1 MAEYQNRK
9 KRRDARKG
17 GDSPSLMER
26 VGRFFKNANE
36 QSGVGQI
43 RKQNAELAKK
53 NQEKRNSPAAK
64 AEAAKKRAEQDK
76 KNAEFKKKAAENKA
90 KRESSKRK
98 PQGADPLKLAN
109 PKSGNTS
116 KASEAGSFKAAFAA
130 ARKKYKMGKGGTT
143 FTYKGK
149 KYSVAT
155 KDDIKKSGKKN
166 LREYLNAGNKPSK

>member
-1 MAEYQNRK
+1 MAEYRNRK
-9 KRRDARKG
+9 QRRDAKKG
-17 GDSPSLMER
+17 SNSPSIMDR
-26 VGRFFKNANE
+26 VKRFFKDANE

-43 RKQNAELAKK
+43 RKKNAELAKK

-64 AEAAKKRAEQDK
+64 KAQAEKRAAQDK
-76 KNAEFKKKAAENKA
+76 KNAEFKKKSAENRA
-90 KRESSKRK
+90 KRNASKRK

-116 KASEAGSFKAAFAA
+116 KASAAGSFKAAFAA
-130 ARKKYKMGKGGTT
+130 ARKAYKSGKGGTT
-143 FTYKGK
+143 FTWQGK